1 MVVVTLPL
9 IVVRRRFTSTVS
21 LIVWMVVLA
30 GPVGE
35 WREAAVEAAFGRP
48 GAHAA
53 GQAVSRLQ
61 GHRDAGPPAPDAQP
75 LADRV
80 LAHSVFPCASISR

>member
-1 MVVVTLPL
+1 MVVVTLQL

-53 GQAVSRLQ
+53 GQAVSRLK
-61 GHRDAGPPAPDAQP
+61 GHRGAGPPRQR
-75 LADRV
+75 LSRS
-80 LAHSVFPCASISR
+80 LIGFWLSSMFPCASISR

>member
-9 IVVRRRFTSTVS
+9 IVVKRRFTSGVS
-21 LIVWMVVLA
+21 VKGWVVVPD

-35 WREAAVEAAFGRP
+35 WREAAVEADFGRP

-53 GQAVSRLQ
+53 GQRPGQRQ
-61 GHRDAGPPAPDAQP
+61 GR
-75 LADRV
+75 
-80 LAHSVFPCASISR
+80 